1 MSGADAGDA
10 ERRRA
15 TIVRLVG
22 QRGFVTIEELASRFS
37 VSAQTVRRDIR
48 NLASRHLVTRYHGGA
63 GLAALAAKGD
73 RLDYATRKLHCA
85 TEKRMIAGCIAD
97 EIPDGASL
105 FIDIGTTMEAVAR
118 ALVQRSGLRVI
129 TNHLAVASILS
140 DAQASEVLLP
150 GGLLR
155 NSDQAITGEAATAF
169 IRGFRVG
176 YGIFGIGA
184 IDADG
189 ALLDHDYRDVQ
200 LSTAAMAISR
210 RRFVALDHSK
220 FGSGE
225 AIVRVG
231 HVSDIDAVFTDVA
244 PPREIAEM
252 LSNKGVRVVVASASE
267 GETDGIMG
275 EVADRAPVVR

>member
-1 MSGADAGDA
+1 MSGGSAGDA
-10 ERRRA
+10 ELRRA
-15 TIVRLVG
+15 TIIRLVG

-48 NLASRHLVTRYHGGA
+48 NLASRELVTRYHGGA
-63 GLAALAAKGD
+63 GLAIKSD
-73 RLDYATRKLHCA
+73 RLDYAARKLRFA
-85 TEKRMIAGCIAD
+85 TKKQLIARCIAH

-105 FIDIGTTMEAVAR
+105 FIDIGTTMEAVAQ
-118 ALVQRSGLRVI
+118 ALVRRSGLRVI

-140 DAQASEVLLP
+140 EARDSEVLLP

-155 NSDQAITGEAATAF
+155 NSDQAITGEAAIAF

-176 YGIFGIGA
+176 FGLFGIGA

-200 LSTAAMAISR
+200 LSAAAMAISR

-220 FGSGE
+220 FGSSE

-231 HVSDIDAVFTDVA
+231 HIRDIDAVFTDGA
-244 PPREIAEM
+244 PPAEIAEM
-252 LSNKGVRVVVASASE
+252 LANNGVRVVIANASGE
-267 GETDGIMG
+267 GPDEAGR
-275 EVADRAPVVR
+275 EVADRTSIVR